1 MILGPTTCVNG
12 ELIRMSTVISDRCG
26 SAPWSSS
33 DILVTSYVV
42 FDHLTDDAILST
54 TTLLGVSRDL
64 AYFELHDVAEGDQA
78 VLLKISSTVIGHA
91 H

>member
-1 MILGPTTCVNG
+1 MRTRSYATHIGH
-12 ELIRMSTVISDRCG
+12 VI
-26 SAPWSSS
+26 
-33 DILVTSYVV
+33 
-42 FDHLTDDAILST
+42 FDHLTEDAILST

-64 AYFELHDVAEGDQA
+64 AYFELHDVAEDDQA

>member
-1 MILGPTTCVNG
+1 VNG

-64 AYFELHDVAEGDQA
+64 AVYDLAYFELHDVAEGDQA